1 MRSTR
6 TLTAALFC
14 AAVAG
19 AFSLSACAA
28 PELGLQVETGEGP
41 VLGMQSQNGALFWG
55 AVPYAAAPVG
65 DARWRPPQPAPVR
78 EAVLEAFVPGAP
90 CAQPAYGDA
99 ESGLVLGS
107 EDCLTL
113 NIHAPSDA
121 DGAPVMVWIHGGG
134 NYAGAAREYDGAVL
148 AEREGVVV
156 VTINYRLGPFGWFH
170 HPAIRGERPD
180 APTGQFAVLDM
191 IAALQWVQANIE
203 GFGGDAGR
211 VTIFGESAGGQNIY
225 ALVLAEPAQG
235 LFHRAISQSGGLWNM
250 TLAQAV
256 NPSDAETP
264 GTRASASEIL
274 AAWIVAA
281 GRADNRDAALEL
293 LSSMSDDAVAAFMR
307 DLSTEAV
314 LAPYRDQP
322 DLGYDLPSVVL
333 DGVIVSQEGHRT
345 QLASGAYNQV
355 PMMLGGNLNE
365 QKAWM
370 AYDPAYVEFTPAGPV
385 ARDRDQYAAID
396 EHYSNWWN
404 ASAVDD
410 IADHAV
416 SPVYAYRFDWADAPT
431 EPVDLAFLVGAAH
444 GIEIPFLF
452 GDFSGGFESLFTPDN
467 RAGREAL
474 SRAMSAYWA
483 EFARSGD
490 PGDGGAGLPQWET
503 WGEGRQKMIFD
514 AGDIA
519 MAPAPLTFET
529 LVDRLIADERLS
541 EDERCMILRHNTMY
555 PEFALERLAQ
565 AGCAP

>member
-1 MRSTR
+1 MLSVRS
-6 TLTAALFC
+6 LTAALLG
-14 AAVAG
+14 AAVTLAV
-19 AFSLSACAA
+19 SLSACVA
-28 PELGLQVETGEGP
+28 PEPGVRVETGEGQ
-41 VLGMQSQNGALFWG
+41 VLGVSSDAGARFWG
-55 AVPYAAAPVG
+55 AIPYAAAPVG
-65 DARWRPPQPAPVR
+65 DARWRLPLPAQVR
-78 EAVLEAFVPGAP
+78 EAVLDASEPGAP
-90 CAQPAYGDA
+90 CAQPAYGDV
-99 ESGLVLGS
+99 ETGPVLGS

-113 NIHAPSDA
+113 NIHAPADA
-121 DGAPVMVWIHGGG
+121 EGAPVMVWIHGGG
-134 NYAGAAREYDGAVL
+134 NYAGAARDYDGAEL
-148 AEREGVVV
+148 AAREGVVV

-170 HPAIRGERPD
+170 HPAIRGERPE
-180 APTGQFAVLDM
+180 AATGQFAVLDM
-191 IAALQWVQANIE
+191 IAALQWVQSNIA
-203 GFGGDAGR
+203 GFGGDAER

-250 TLAQAV
+250 SLAQAV
-256 NPSDAETP
+256 NPQDADTP

-274 AAWIVAA
+274 AAWLVSA
-281 GRADNRDAALEL
+281 GRSGDRAEALDV
-293 LSSMSDDAVAAFMR
+293 LSAMSDAEIAAFMR
-307 DLSTEAV
+307 GLSTEAV

-333 DGVIVSQEGHRT
+333 DGVIVSEAGHQA

-370 AYDPAYVEFTPAGPV
+370 AFDPTYVTFTDAGPV

-396 EHYSNWWN
+396 QHYSNWWN

-416 SPVYAYRFDWADAPT
+416 SPVYAYRFDWTDAPT

-444 GIEIPFLF
+444 GMEIPFVF
-452 GDFSGGFESLFTPDN
+452 GDFSGGFEALFTEEN
-467 RAGREAL
+467 REARETL

-490 PGDGGAGLPQWET
+490 PADGGAGLPQWES
-503 WGEGRQKMIFD
+503 WDEGRQKMIFD
-514 AGDIA
+514 AGVIA
-519 MAPAPLTFET
+519 LAPAPLTFDT
-529 LVDRLIADERLS
+529 LVHRLVADERLS
-541 EDERCMILRHNTMY
+541 ENERCMILRHNTMY
-555 PEFALERLAQ
+555 PEFDLDLLDR

>member
-6 TLTAALFC
+6 TLTAVLVC

-28 PELGLQVETGEGP
+28 PEPGLQVETGEGP
-41 VLGMQSQNGALFWG
+41 VLGMQRENGAHFWG
-55 AVPYAAAPVG
+55 AVPYAAAPAG
-65 DARWRPPQPAPVR
+65 DARWRPPQPAPAR
-78 EAVLEAFVPGAP
+78 EAVLEAFEPGAP

-99 ESGLVLGS
+99 ETGPVLGA

-113 NIHAPSDA
+113 NIHAPADA

-250 TLAQAV
+250 SLAQAV
-256 NPSDAETP
+256 NPSDAEAP

-274 AAWIVAA
+274 AAWLIAA
-281 GRADNRDAALEL
+281 GRADDRAAALEL
-293 LSSMSDDAVAAFMR
+293 LSTMNDGVIAAFMR

-333 DGVIVSQEGHRT
+333 DGVIVSQEGHRA

-370 AYDPAYVEFTPAGPV
+370 AYDPAYVEFTQAGPV
-385 ARDRDQYAAID
+385 ARARDQYAAID
-396 EHYSNWWN
+396 QHYSNWWN

-416 SPVYAYRFDWADAPT
+416 SPVYAYRFDWADAPN

-444 GIEIPFLF
+444 GMEIPFVF
-452 GDFSGGFESLFTPDN
+452 GTFAGGFEPLFTPDN
-467 RAGREAL
+467 RAGRETL

-503 WGEGRQKMIFD
+503 WDEGRRKMIFD
-514 AGDIA
+514 AGEIA
-519 MAPAPLTFET
+519 LAPAPLTFDT
-529 LVDRLIADERLS
+529 LVDRLLADERLS
-541 EDERCMILRHNTMY
+541 EEERCMILRHNTMY
-555 PEFALERLAQ
+555 PEFDLERLAQ
-565 AGCAP
+565 ADCAP

>member
-1 MRSTR
+1 MLIVRS
-6 TLTAALFC
+6 LAAALLG
-14 AAVAG
+14 AAVTLAV
-19 AFSLSACAA
+19 SLSACAA
-28 PELGLQVETGEGP
+28 PEPGVRVETGEGP
-41 VLGMQSQNGALFWG
+41 VLGVSSDAGAHFWG
-55 AVPYAAAPVG
+55 AIPYAAAPVG
-65 DARWRPPQPAPVR
+65 DARWRPPLPTPVR
-78 EAVLEAFVPGAP
+78 EAVLDASEPGAP

-99 ESGLVLGS
+99 GPILGS

-113 NIHAPSDA
+113 NIHAPADA
-121 DGAPVMVWIHGGG
+121 EGAPVMVWIHGGG
-134 NYAGAAREYDGAVL
+134 NYAGAARDYDGAEL
-148 AEREGVVV
+148 AAREGVVV

-170 HPAIRGERPD
+170 HPAIRSERPD

-191 IAALQWVQANIE
+191 IAALKWVNANIA
-203 GFGGDAGR
+203 GFGGDAER

-225 ALVLAEPAQG
+225 ALVFAEPAEG

-250 TLAQAV
+250 SLAQAV
-256 NPSDAETP
+256 NPQDAETP
-264 GTRASASEIL
+264 GTRASASETL
-274 AAWIVAA
+274 AAWLAAA
-281 GRADNRDAALEL
+281 GRAGDRAQALEQ
-293 LSSMSDDAVAAFMR
+293 LSAMSDAEITAFMR
-307 DLSTEAV
+307 GLSTEAV
-314 LAPYRDQP
+314 LAAYRDQP

-333 DGVIVSQEGHRT
+333 DGVIVSEDGHHA

-370 AYDPAYVEFTPAGPV
+370 AYDPAYVDFTEVGPE

-396 EHYSNWWN
+396 HHYSSWWN

-416 SPVYAYRFDWADAPT
+416 SPVYAYRFDWTDAPT

-444 GIEIPFLF
+444 GMEIPFVF
-452 GDFSGGFESLFTPDN
+452 GDFSGGFEALFTEDN
-467 RAGREAL
+467 RDGRETL

-490 PGDGGAGLPQWET
+490 PGEGGGGLPQWEA
-503 WGEGRQKMIFD
+503 WDEGRRKMIFD

-519 MAPAPLTFET
+519 MAPAPLTFDT
-529 LVDRLIADERLS
+529 LVDRLLADERLS
-541 EDERCMILRHNTMY
+541 ENERCMILRHNTMY
-555 PEFALERLAQ
+555 PEFDLDLLDR

>member
-1 MRSTR
+1 MLTVRS
-6 TLTAALFC
+6 LTAALAC
-14 AAVAG
+14 AAVAW
-19 AFSLSACAA
+19 AVTLSACAA
-28 PELGLQVETGEGP
+28 ELGLRAETGEGP
-41 VLGMQSQNGALFWG
+41 VLGVAQGGGTLFWG
-55 AVPYAAAPVG
+55 SIPFAAAPVG
-65 DARWRPPQPAPVR
+65 EARWRPPQPAPVR
-78 EAVLEAFVPGAP
+78 DAVLDAAKPGAP
-90 CAQPAYGDA
+90 CAQPAWVDA
-99 ESGLVLGS
+99 GPVLGS

-113 NIHAPSDA
+113 NIHAPADA
-121 DGAPVMVWIHGGG
+121 EGAPVMVWIHGGG
-134 NYAGAAREYDGAVL
+134 NYAGAAREYDGARL
-148 AEREGVVV
+148 AAREGVVV

-170 HPAIRGERPD
+170 HGAIRNERPE

-191 IAALQWVQANIE
+191 IAALQWVKANIE
-203 GFGGDAGR
+203 GFGGDADR

-225 ALVLAEPAQG
+225 ALILAEPAAG

-250 TLAQAV
+250 SLAQAV
-256 NPSDAETP
+256 NPVDAETP
-264 GTRASASEIL
+264 GTRASAGEIL
-274 AAWIVAA
+274 AAWLIAA
-281 GRADNRDAALEL
+281 GRADDRAAALEL
-293 LSSMSDDAVAAFMR
+293 LSAMDDDVITDFMR
-307 DLSTEAV
+307 GLSTEAV

-333 DGVIVSQEGHRT
+333 DGVIVSVDGHQA

-370 AYDPAYVEFTPAGPV
+370 AYDPAYMEFTQAGPV

-396 EHYSNWWN
+396 AHYSSWWN

-431 EPVDLAFLVGAAH
+431 EPADLAFLVGAAH
-444 GIEIPFLF
+444 GMEIPFVF
-452 GDFSGGFESLFTPDN
+452 GDFSGGFEALFTEDN
-467 RAGREAL
+467 REARETL

-490 PGDGGAGLPQWET
+490 PGAGGGNLPQWEA
-503 WGEGRQKMIFD
+503 WDEGRAKMIFD
-514 AGDIA
+514 AGEIA
-519 MAPAPLTFET
+519 MAPAPLTLDT
-529 LVDRLIADERLS
+529 LVDRLLYDERLS

-555 PEFALERLAQ
+555 PEFDLERLEQ